1 MVVVQMNLK
10 METGE
15 EIAIVENNYDDDEEE
30 DEDEDQYLRS
40 VLMTSCMCLARYL
53 LYMRRIINNLL
64 F

>member
-15 EIAIVENNYDDDEEE
+15 EIAIVENNYDDEEEEEE

-40 VLMTSCMCLARYL
+40 VLMTSWLCLASLPFIYEAH
-53 LYMRRIINNLL
+53 YI
-64 F
+64 